1 MNTPP
6 VANGEGDLAP
16 RYIQDWVD
24 QALQTYADKIAVV
37 YGSESLTY
45 RQLAQQI
52 DQVSQAILAQQ
63 PTADIIAL
71 STTRS
76 LELVGNLLGILRSG
90 KAYLPLDPTYPA
102 ARLSQLITDSGVTAC
117 VCPVEDA
124 FFAELSLTAVQ
135 THIPYPTE
143 SQSYTNK
150 SDIACVLYTSGST
163 GRPKGVCLTHAG
175 LIELLNWQLKT
186 WDNTGLTT
194 LQFCHLS
201 FDASVQEILVPILTG
216 GTIHLIDEAIRL
228 DAGRLIA
235 YIAEHEIGRIFVPY
249 VVLSYLAD
257 AAHATQTYPASLRE
271 IITGGELLKIT
282 PAIARFFAEIRA
294 CSLLNVYGPTEA
306 SVWVTELRLGGNPL
320 GGNPLLWPEIPT
332 IGSPVAD
339 RGVWILDETGKPV
352 IDGAVGEICL
362 TGTCLA
368 AGYLNQPDRT
378 AEQFTIW
385 TAPDGT
391 AQRMYKTGDLALR
404 QADGTLVFQGRR
416 DGQVKIR
423 GNRVEVGEIEAI
435 LARQPAVEQVVV
447 IAREDVPG
455 QKQLV
460 AYLILSAEKDPAT
473 LRHAVAESLPDFM
486 MPAHFVL
493 LSELPR
499 TTSGKVDRLALPKPS
514 SERPILSV
522 LYRAPQTTTEKQL
535 ATLWMSL
542 LQLDQVGIDDNFFDL
557 GGNSLLAQQTV
568 AQLAQQH
575 SLTLPVT
582 KLYQFPTVA
591 GIARFLDQP
600 NASSDPK
607 KANQPRQARFSADES
622 GSGDIAVIGM
632 AGRFPGASTMAELWD
647 VLREGRE
654 TTRFFTPAELDLS
667 IPVAVRNSPD
677 YVAARGVIDGAD
689 QFDAQFFGLNPRLAE
704 VMDPQQRIFLE
715 IAYEVLEETGY
726 RTGSATDNIGVWAG
740 CGNNTYY
747 LNNVL
752 TNPKPVA
759 QVGSFQAMTVNE
771 KDYIASRTAYQLNL
785 KGPAVSVYSACST
798 SLLAISQAV
807 EALRAGQCT
816 VALAGGASITA
827 PVNSGHV
834 YEEGAMFSRDG
845 HTRSFNAGSSGT
857 VFSDGAGVVLLKTL
871 ANAQRDGDQILAV
884 IKGVGV
890 NNDGGG
896 KGSFTAP
903 SAEGQAGAIRNA
915 LEDGQID
922 PATISYVEAHGTAT
936 PLGDPIEIEGL
947 TIAFGPDVPAGNCAI
962 GSIKSN
968 MGHLTQAAGVAGLI
982 KTVLALQHRQLP
994 ASLGYDTPN
1003 PDIDFANSPFVV
1015 KSTLTNWESTNKPRR
1030 AGVSSFGVGGT
1041 NVHVVLEEY
1050 VAQTAPKPES
1060 KPRPYQLMTWS
1071 ARSKTSREAY
1081 ATRLATYLETNPD
1094 SLADA
1099 AFTLQ
1104 ITRPDY
1110 AQRRFVVAASAADAV
1125 AQLTA
1130 QNPAPGTLGEVRAV
1144 PETVVFM
1151 FPGQGAQYPGMGR
1164 DLYENEPVFRQA
1176 VDNCAALLQPHLD
1189 GDIRAILYPETTD
1202 STGRE
1207 RLKNTRYA
1215 QPGLFVTNYALAC
1228 LWQSWGIE
1236 PAVMCGHSLGEFV
1249 AAHLAGVFS
1258 LADALQLVAT
1268 RGRQIGSLPRG
1279 SMLSVKMS
1287 ESALLAILP
1296 KTLSIATINSPTVCV
1311 VAGPDEDIAQFAQQ
1325 LDALSVSNRVLETS
1339 HAFHSAMMDSVVEP
1353 FAELVRSITL
1363 GIPKRPIISTVTGT
1377 WLTDE
1382 QATDPAY
1389 WARHLRQTVRFADAV
1404 ATALTLPTPL
1414 MLEVGPGTT
1423 LSTLTRQQAGSTP
1436 VSVVTSLA
1444 LRPDK
1449 QPETASILTAL
1460 GQLWRYGL
1468 SPNWTAVYAER
1479 NPVRIS
1485 LPTYAFDRKRC
1496 WLDPPTQAVS
1506 VPATDAIL
1514 SKNIPLEPTEAIF
1527 TEYNQEI
1534 TPVPVAPI
1542 MRKEHLLDT
1551 VKNLLE
1557 DASGI
1562 ELAGVRPD
1570 ATFLEIGLDSL
1581 LLTQVALTL
1590 KREFGVPLTFRQLND
1605 DCGTLDGLVD
1615 YLDTTLPADQ
1625 FQPPV
1630 AQTPPPQPIY
1640 SAQSTSPLP
1649 MMVTGAPGQE
1659 TAMELIAQQ
1668 LQLLAR
1674 QVALLQTGNVGQPV
1688 PAQAVAA
1695 PVAVAPKTA
1704 PASPAKPV
1712 QPLSGLAELSP
1723 EEAAEIKKPFGATA
1737 RIERQAIELSPSQWA
1752 FLQALTARYTQK
1764 TAGSKAYTQQHR
1776 PYMADPRVV
1785 SGFKPLTKEIVYP
1798 LVVNRSAG
1806 SRLWDI
1812 DGNEYIDVLNGFGST
1827 MFGYQPDF
1835 MKQALH
1841 DQIERG
1847 FEVGPQH
1854 ELAGEVSA
1862 LVCEM
1867 TGAERAALCSTGSE
1881 AVLGAMRVAR
1891 TVTGRSLIVAFTGSY
1906 HGIVDEVLVRG
1917 TKKLKTFPA
1926 ASGIMPEA
1934 VQNMLI
1940 LDYGTDESLR
1950 IIRERA
1956 HELAAVLVEPV
1967 QSRRPEFRPIA
1978 FLQDVR
1984 AITEAAGTA
1993 LIFDEVITGFRIHM
2007 GGAQALFGIKADIAS
2022 YGKVVGGGLP
2032 IGVIAGKK
2040 AFMDALDGGTWQ
2052 FGDDSFPEVGVTY
2065 FAGTFV
2071 RHPLALAA
2079 AKASLLHLK
2088 EMGPGLQQGLTAK
2101 ANHLA
2106 KTLNPEFERQQLP
2119 FFIAQF
2125 GSLWKIKFTQD
2136 VPYSEL
2142 LFTLMREA
2150 GIHIWDG
2157 FPCFMTEAHTDEEVA
2172 RIIAVCRQSVAA
2184 MIEAGFFKTATNSP
2198 VSTGNGAVP
2207 AVSPVLEA
2215 VGIDQP
2221 PMAGARLGRDRA
2233 GNPAW
2238 FIANPDKP
2246 GTYLQVEG

>member
-1 MNTPP
+1 MHTPP
-6 VANGEGDLAP
+6 VAIGEGDPAP

-24 QALQTYADKIAVV
+24 QALLTYADKIAVTF
-37 YGSESLTY
+37 GTESLTY
-45 RQLAQQI
+45 SQLADYI
-52 DQVSQAILAQQ
+52 EQVSAAILDQY
-63 PTADIIAL
+63 PDADIIAL

-76 LELVGNLLGILRSG
+76 LELVGNLLGILKAG
-90 KAYLPLDPTYPA
+90 KAYLPLDPNYPD
-102 ARLSQLITDSGVTAC
+102 ARLHQLIADSGVTVC
-117 VCPVEDA
+117 VCPGEDA
-124 FFAELSLTAVQ
+124 FFTELGLTAVQ
-135 THIPYPTE
+135 SHIAYPAEYQLHTD
-143 SQSYTNK
+143 K
-150 SDIACVLYTSGST
+150 SSIACVLYTSGST

-186 WDNTGLTT
+186 WAGTGLNT

-201 FDASVQEILVPILTG
+201 FDASVQEILIPLLTG

-235 YIAEHEIGRIFVPY
+235 YIQEHEIGRVFLPY
-249 VVLSYLAD
+249 VVLSYLAE

-271 IITGGELLKIT
+271 ISTGGELLKIT
-282 PAIARFFAEIRA
+282 PAIARFFAKIPT

-306 SVWVTELRLGGNPL
+306 SVWVTELRLSGD
-320 GGNPLLWPEIPT
+320 PLLWPEIPT
-332 IGSPVAD
+332 IGNPIAS
-339 RGVWILDETGKPV
+339 RGVWILDETDAPV
-352 IDGAVGEICL
+352 IDGTVGEICL

-378 AEQFTIW
+378 AEQFTSW

-391 AQRMYKTGDLALR
+391 THRIYKTGDLALR
-404 QADGTLVFQGRR
+404 QSDSTLVFQGRR

-435 LARQPAVEQVVV
+435 LAKQPAVQQAVVV
-447 IAREDVPG
+447 AREDIPG

-460 AYLILSAEKDPAT
+460 AYLILSAATEPGT
-473 LRHAVAESLPDFM
+473 LRHAVAEALPDFM
-486 MPAHFVL
+486 MPAHFVV

-514 SERPILSV
+514 SQRPTLPV

-535 ATLWMSL
+535 STLWMSL
-542 LQLDQVGIDDNFFDL
+542 LQLDQVGADDNFFDL

-582 KLYQFPTVA
+582 KLYQFPTVV
-591 GIARFLDQP
+591 GIARLLDQP
-600 NASSDPK
+600 EAGLDQK
-607 KANQPRQARFSADES
+607 TTKQARQARFSADGN

-632 AGRFPGASTMAELWD
+632 AGRFPGASTIADLWD

-654 TTRFFTPAELDLS
+654 TTRFFTPDELDPS
-667 IPVAVRNSPD
+667 IPAAIRNSPD

-689 QFDAQFFGLNPRLAE
+689 QFDAAFFGLNPRLAE

-726 RTGSATDNIGVWAG
+726 RTGAATDNIGGWAG

-845 HTRSFNAGSSGT
+845 HTRPFNANSTGT

-871 ANAQRDGDQILAV
+871 TNAQRDGDQILAV
-884 IKGVGV
+884 IKGVGI

-903 SAEGQAGAIRNA
+903 SAEGQAGAIRQA
-915 LEDGQID
+915 LLDGQID

-936 PLGDPIEIEGL
+936 PLGDPIELEGL
-947 TIAFGPDVPAGNCAI
+947 TMAFGPNVPVGNCAI

-1003 PDIDFANSPFVV
+1003 PHIDFARSPFVV
-1015 KSTLTNWESTNKPRR
+1015 NTSLTDWPSDNKPRR

-1050 VAQTAPKPES
+1050 VAEPASKPVPT
-1060 KPRPYQLMTWS
+1060 PRPYQLLTWS
-1071 ARSKTSREAY
+1071 SRTETSRDAY
-1081 ATRLATYLETNPD
+1081 AQKLATYLTTNPN

-1104 ITRPDY
+1104 TTRPDY
-1110 AQRRFVVAASAADAV
+1110 AQRWFVVAASAEDTI

-1130 QNPAPGTLGEVRAV
+1130 QNPASGTAGEVRAV

-1164 DLYENEPVFRQA
+1164 DLYENEPVFRRA
-1176 VDNCAALLQPHLD
+1176 IDDCAALLQPHLD
-1189 GDIRAILYPETTD
+1189 ADIRAILYPKTTD
-1202 STGRE
+1202 SAGRE

-1215 QPGLFVTNYALAC
+1215 QPGLFVTNYALAR
-1228 LWQSWGIE
+1228 LWQSWGIQ
-1236 PAVMCGHSLGEFV
+1236 PTVLCGHSLGEFV

-1258 LADALQLVAT
+1258 LADTLRLVAT
-1268 RGRQIGSLPRG
+1268 RGQQIGSLPRG
-1279 SMLSVKMS
+1279 SMLSVKLG
-1287 ESALLAILP
+1287 EVALLTILP
-1296 KTLSIATINSPTVCV
+1296 ETLSIAAINSPTVCV
-1311 VAGPDEDIAQFAQQ
+1311 VSGPDEAVAQFAQL
-1325 LDALSVSNRVLETS
+1325 LDAQSVSNQVLETS

-1353 FAELVRSITL
+1353 FAKLVRSIPL
-1363 GIPKRPIISTVTGT
+1363 SIPKRPIISTVTGT

-1414 MLEVGPGTT
+1414 VLEVGPGTT
-1423 LSTLTRQQAGSTP
+1423 LSTLTRQQAGSIP

-1444 LRPDK
+1444 ARPDK
-1449 QPETASILTAL
+1449 MPEIASVLTAL

-1468 SPNWTAVYAER
+1468 TPNWTAVYSDR
-1479 NPVRIS
+1479 HPVRIS

-1496 WLDPPTQAVS
+1496 WLDPPTNAVLIPTSDSILIQNVPIQSTESTYS
-1506 VPATDAIL
+1506 V
-1514 SKNIPLEPTEAIF
+1514 N
-1527 TEYNQEI
+1527 N
-1534 TPVPVAPI
+1534 PVTAAPI
-1542 MRKEHLLDT
+1542 MRKEHLLTT

-1562 ELAGVRPD
+1562 ELAGVQPD

-1590 KREFGVPLTFRQLND
+1590 KKEFGVPLTFRQLND
-1605 DCGTLDGLVD
+1605 ECGSLDGLVH

-1630 AQTPPPQPIY
+1630 VQTQASQPIAF
-1640 SAQSTSPLP
+1640 AQNGTMSMLA
-1649 MMVTGAPGQE
+1649 TGQPGQE

-1674 QVALLQTGNVGQPV
+1674 QVALLQTGNAAQLAPTQPV
-1688 PAQAVAA
+1688 SASIAAASASPKTVVAA
-1695 PVAVAPKTA
+1695 PTKQN
-1704 PASPAKPV
+1704 
-1712 QPLSGLAELSP
+1712 QPIAALAELSA

-1737 RIERQAIELSPSQWA
+1737 RIERQATELSSSQAA
-1752 FLQALTARYTQK
+1752 FLQSLTVRYNKK

-1776 PYMADPRVV
+1776 DHMADPRVV

-1854 ELAGEVSA
+1854 ELAGEVSQ

-1881 AVLGAMRVAR
+1881 AVLGAMRIAR

-1917 TKKLKTFPA
+1917 TKKLKTYPA
-1926 ASGIMPEA
+1926 APGIMPEA

-1993 LIFDEVITGFRIHM
+1993 LIFDEVITGFRMHP
-2007 GGAQALFGIKADIAS
+2007 GGAQALFGIRADIAS

-2040 AFMDALDGGTWQ
+2040 AFIDALDGGTWQ

-2106 KTLNPEFERQQLP
+2106 KTLNADFERQQLP
-2119 FFIAQF
+2119 FFVAQF
-2125 GSLWKIKFTQD
+2125 GSLWKIKFTED

-2150 GIHIWDG
+2150 DIHIWDG
-2157 FPCFMTEAHTDEEVA
+2157 FPCFMTEAHTDVDVEQ
-2172 RIIAVCRQSVAA
+2172 IITVCRQSVAA
-2184 MIEAGFFKTATNSP
+2184 MIEAGFFKTAHTALNST
-2198 VSTGNGAVP
+2198 SLNGNGVHQTAQ
-2207 AVSPVLEA
+2207 PVLETA
-2215 VGIDQP
+2215 TVRPDQP
-2221 PMAGARLGRDRA
+2221 PLPGARLGRDRA

-2246 GTYLQVEG
+2246 GSYLQVE

>member
-1 MNTPP
+1 MQIPP
-6 VANGEGDLAP
+6 VAIGEGDLTP

-24 QALQTYADKIAVV
+24 QALLRYADQIAVV
-37 YGSESLTY
+37 FGHEQLTY
-45 RQLAQQI
+45 SQLAQQVER
-52 DQVSQAILAQQ
+52 VSQAILGGQ
-63 PTADIIAL
+63 PHADIVAL
-71 STTRS
+71 STARS
-76 LELVGNLLGILRSG
+76 LNLVGNLLGILKAG

-102 ARLSQLITDSGVTAC
+102 ARLTQLITDSGVTAC
-117 VCPVEDA
+117 VCDEAEWA
-124 FFAELSLTAVQ
+124 FFAELGLKPIQLADLQ
-135 THIPYPTE
+135 EI
-143 SQSYTNK
+143 TNASPSTR
-150 SDIACVLYTSGST
+150 SDTACVLYTSGST

-186 WDNTGLTT
+186 WGNTSLNT

-201 FDASVQEILVPILTG
+201 FDASVQEILVPLLTG
-216 GTIHLIDEAIRL
+216 GTIHLVDETIRL
-228 DAGRLIA
+228 DAGRLVSYLQERA
-235 YIAEHEIGRIFVPY
+235 IGRVFLPY

-257 AAHATQTYPASLRE
+257 AAHAMQTYPAQLRE

-282 PAIARFFAEIRA
+282 PAIARFFAKIPA

-306 SVWVTELRLGGNPL
+306 SVWVTELRLTGDPL
-320 GGNPLLWPEIPT
+320 QWPEIPT
-332 IGSPVAD
+332 IGSPIAG
-339 RGVWILDETGKPV
+339 RGVWLLAETGLPV
-352 IDGAVGEICL
+352 ADGEVGEICL
-362 TGTCLA
+362 TGACLA
-368 AGYLNQPDRT
+368 AGYLNQPYRT
-378 AEQFTIW
+378 AEQFITW
-385 TAPDGT
+385 AAPDGT
-391 AQRMYKTGDLALR
+391 AHRMYTTGDLALR
-404 QADGTLVFQGRR
+404 QPDGTLVFQGRR

-423 GNRVEVGEIEAI
+423 GNRVEVGEIETV
-435 LARQPAVEQVVV
+435 LAKQPAVQQAVV

-455 QKQLV
+455 QKTLV
-460 AYLILSAEKDPAT
+460 AYLV
-473 LRHAVAESLPDFM
+473 AVEAVDLNAIRRALADTLPDFM
-486 MPAHFVL
+486 LPAHFVVL
-493 LSELPR
+493 PELPR
-499 TTSGKVDRLALPKPS
+499 TTSGKVDRLALPRPS
-514 SERPILSV
+514 SQRPALSV
-522 LYRAPQTTTEKQL
+522 LYRAPQTTTEKTVS
-535 ATLWMSL
+535 ALWMNL
-542 LQLDQVGIDDNFFDL
+542 LQLAQVGVDDTFFDL

-575 SLTLPVT
+575 GLTLPVT

-591 GIARFLDQP
+591 GIARFLDK
-600 NASSDPK
+600 SDIDFNTETAMK
-607 KANQPRQARFSADES
+607 PRQARFSGEDR
-622 GSGDIAVIGM
+622 DVAVIGM
-632 AGRFPGASTMAELWD
+632 AGRFPGASTIAELWD

-654 TTRFFTPAELDLS
+654 TTRFFTPDELDPS
-667 IPVAVRNSPD
+667 IPAHLRNSPD

-689 QFDAQFFGLNPRLAE
+689 GFDAPFFGLNPRLAE

-726 RTGSATDNIGVWAG
+726 RTASATDTIGVWAG

-759 QVGSFQAMTVNE
+759 QVGAFQAMTVNE

-798 SLLAISQAV
+798 SLLAICQAV

-827 PVNSGHV
+827 PINSGHI

-871 ANAQRDGDQILAV
+871 ADARRDGDTVLAV

-903 SAEGQAGAIRNA
+903 SAEGQAGAIRQA
-915 LEDGQID
+915 LHDGQID

-947 TIAFGPDVPAGNCAI
+947 TMAFGPDVPVKNCAI

-982 KTVLALQHRQLP
+982 KTVLALKHQQLP

-1003 PDIDFANSPFVV
+1003 PHIDFAHSPFVV
-1015 KSTLTNWESTNKPRR
+1015 NVALTNWQSDSLRR

-1050 VAQTAPKPES
+1050 VAEPAPKPTPQ
-1060 KPRPYQLMTWS
+1060 PRPYQLLTWS
-1071 ARSKTSREAY
+1071 ARSETSREAY
-1081 ATRLATYLETNPD
+1081 AQKLARHLQNNPD
-1094 SLADA
+1094 SLADS

-1104 ITRPDY
+1104 TTRPDF
-1110 AQRRFVVAASAADAV
+1110 AQRRFVVAATADDAM

-1130 QNPAPGTLGEVRAV
+1130 QNVPSGTAGEVRVV

-1164 DLYENEPVFRQA
+1164 ELYESEPVFRQA
-1176 VDNCAALLQPHLD
+1176 VDDCAALLQPHLG
-1189 GDIRAILYPETTD
+1189 GDIRTILYPETGD
-1202 STGRE
+1202 GNSRE

-1215 QPGLFVTNYALAC
+1215 QPGLFITNYALAR

-1236 PAVMCGHSLGEFV
+1236 PTVMCGHSLGEFV

-1258 LADALQLVAT
+1258 LADALRLVAT
-1268 RGRQIGSLPRG
+1268 RGQQIGSLPRG
-1279 SMLSVKMS
+1279 SMLSVKLG
-1287 ESALLAILP
+1287 EAALLPILP
-1296 KTLSIATINSPTVCV
+1296 DTLSIAAINSPTVCV
-1311 VAGPDEDIAQFAQQ
+1311 VAGPDEDVAQFAQR
-1325 LDALSVSNRVLETS
+1325 LDAQSVSNRVLETS

-1353 FAELVRSITL
+1353 FAEVVRSIPL

-1377 WLTDE
+1377 WLTDA
-1382 QATDPAY
+1382 QAIDPAY
-1389 WARHLRQTVRFADAV
+1389 WAKHLRQTVRFADAV
-1404 ATALTLPTPL
+1404 ATVLTLPTPL
-1414 MLEVGPGTT
+1414 VLEVGPGTT
-1423 LSTLTRQQAGSTP
+1423 LTTLTRQQAGSQPLT
-1436 VSVVTSLA
+1436 TIASLA
-1444 LRPDK
+1444 VRPDK
-1449 QPETASILTAL
+1449 QPETVSVLTAL
-1460 GQLWRYGL
+1460 GQLWRTGL
-1468 SPNWTAVYAER
+1468 APDWAAIYADR
-1479 NPVRIS
+1479 HPMRIS

-1496 WLDPPTQAVS
+1496 WLDPPTSAVP
-1506 VPATDAIL
+1506 VITTDAVGQN
-1514 SKNIPLEPTEAIF
+1514 SFFQATEALSSA
-1527 TEYNQEI
+1527 YNQD
-1534 TPVPVAPI
+1534 TPVTAAPI
-1542 MRKEHLLDT
+1542 MRKDYLLTT

-1562 ELAGVRPD
+1562 ELANVRPD
-1570 ATFLEIGLDSL
+1570 ASFLEIGLDSL

-1590 KREFGVPLTFRQLND
+1590 KKEFGVPLTFRQLND
-1605 DCGTLDGLVD
+1605 DCGTLDGLVH
-1615 YLDTTLPADQ
+1615 YLDTTLPAHQ
-1625 FQPPV
+1625 FQPPAATTV
-1630 AQTPPPQPIY
+1630 APQPI
-1640 SAQSTSPLP
+1640 SFAQNTAMPTLA
-1649 MMVTGAPGQE
+1649 TGVPGGE

-1674 QVALLQTGNVGQPV
+1674 QVALLQTGNAAPPATTQPV
-1688 PAQAVAA
+1688 SVPTAA
-1695 PVAVAPKTA
+1695 PKMATPV
-1704 PASPAKPV
+1704 SPAKPA
-1712 QPLSGLAELSP
+1712 QPITSLAELSP

-1737 RIERQAIELSPSQWA
+1737 RIERQATELTPAQQA
-1752 FLQALTARYTQK
+1752 FLQTLTTRYTQK
-1764 TAGSKAYTQQHR
+1764 TAGSKASTQQHR

-1806 SRLWDI
+1806 SRLWDV

-1847 FEVGPQH
+1847 FEIGPQH
-1854 ELAGEVSA
+1854 ELAGEVSR
-1862 LVCEM
+1862 LVSEM
-1867 TGAERAALCSTGSE
+1867 TGSERVALCSTGSE
-1881 AVLGAMRVAR
+1881 AVLGAMRIAR

-1917 TKKLKTFPA
+1917 TRNLKTFPA

-1993 LIFDEVITGFRIHM
+1993 LIFDEVITGFRMHP
-2007 GGAQALFGIKADIAS
+2007 GGAQALFGIRADIAS

-2088 EMGPGLQQGLTAK
+2088 ETGPALQQGLTAK
-2101 ANHLA
+2101 ANYLA
-2106 KTLNPEFERQQLP
+2106 KTLNADFERQQLP

-2125 GSLWKIKFTQD
+2125 GSLWKIKFTED

-2157 FPCFMTEAHTDEEVA
+2157 FPCFMTEAHTDDEVEQ
-2172 RIIAVCRQSVAA
+2172 IIAVCRQSVAA
-2184 MIEAGFFKTATNSP
+2184 MIEAGFFKTAPTAPQGTVPN
-2198 VSTGNGAVP
+2198 GNGNHQTAQ
-2207 AVSPVLEA
+2207 PVLETA
-2215 VGIDQP
+2215 TVGPDQP
-2221 PMAGARLGRDRA
+2221 PMPGARLGRDRA

-2246 GTYLQVEG
+2246 GTYLQVE